1 MFATFHDILVKLSL
15 AFYNDMLYYVY
26 NMFNLIKHF
35 LKNYNLNKEKQMA
48 RTKQFVV
55 YTREFQKGN
64 VNSKIGV
71 FVEEAN
77 KYMVNGTV
85 NGGAIKFANLK
96 ISRPTATKKLVDA
109 GYNFNVR
116 VLGTSSLQGAMEM
129 KDQLVNLLSSTN
141 KTVINQA
148 A

>member
-1 MFATFHDILVKLSL
+1 
-15 AFYNDMLYYVY
+15 
-26 NMFNLIKHF
+26 
-35 LKNYNLNKEKQMA
+35 MA

-55 YTREFQKGN
+55 YTGEFQKED
-64 VNSKIGV
+64 VNSKVGV

-77 KYMVNGTV
+77 KYMVNGSV

-96 ISRPTATKKLVDA
+96 MTRPTATRKLVDA
-109 GYNFNVR
+109 GYDFNVR
-116 VLGTSSLQGAMEM
+116 VLGTTSLQGAMAM
-129 KDQLVNLLSSTN
+129 KSELVNLLSSTN

>member
-1 MFATFHDILVKLSL
+1 
-15 AFYNDMLYYVY
+15 
-26 NMFNLIKHF
+26 
-35 LKNYNLNKEKQMA
+35 MA

-64 VNSKIGV
+64 VNSKVGV
-71 FVEEAN
+71 FVEVAN
-77 KYMVNGTV
+77 KYMVNGSV

-96 ISRPTATKKLVDA
+96 MTRPTATRKLVDA
-109 GYNFNVR
+109 GYDFNVR
-116 VLGTSSLQGAMEM
+116 VLGTTSLQGAMAM
-129 KDQLVNLLSSTN
+129 KSELVNLLSSTN

>member
-1 MFATFHDILVKLSL
+1 
-15 AFYNDMLYYVY
+15 
-26 NMFNLIKHF
+26 
-35 LKNYNLNKEKQMA
+35 MA
-48 RTKQFVV
+48 RTKQYVV

-77 KYMVNGTV
+77 KYIVNGEV

-96 ISRPTATKKLVDA
+96 MKRTTPTKKLVDS
-109 GYNFNVR
+109 GYDFNVR
-116 VLGTSSLQGAMEM
+116 VLGTSSLQGAMAM
-129 KDQLVNLLSSTN
+129 KEQLIDLLAETN
-141 KTVINQA
+141 KTVINEA

>member
-1 MFATFHDILVKLSL
+1 
-15 AFYNDMLYYVY
+15 
-26 NMFNLIKHF
+26 
-35 LKNYNLNKEKQMA
+35 MA

-64 VNSKIGV
+64 VNSKVGV

-77 KYMVNGTV
+77 KYMVNGSV

-96 ISRPTATKKLVDA
+96 MTRPTATKKLVDA
-109 GYNFNVR
+109 GYDFNVR
-116 VLGTSSLQGAMEM
+116 VLGTTSLQGAMAM

-141 KTVINQA
+141 KTGINQA

>member
-1 MFATFHDILVKLSL
+1 
-15 AFYNDMLYYVY
+15 
-26 NMFNLIKHF
+26 
-35 LKNYNLNKEKQMA
+35 MA

-64 VNSKIGV
+64 VNSK
-71 FVEEAN
+71 EEAN
-77 KYMVNGTV
+77 KYMVNGSV

-96 ISRPTATKKLVDA
+96 MTRPTATRKLVDA
-109 GYNFNVR
+109 GYDFNVR
-116 VLGTSSLQGAMEM
+116 VLGTTSLQGAMAM
-129 KDQLVNLLSSTN
+129 KSELVNLLSSTN

>member
-1 MFATFHDILVKLSL
+1 
-15 AFYNDMLYYVY
+15 
-26 NMFNLIKHF
+26 
-35 LKNYNLNKEKQMA
+35 MA

-64 VNSKIGV
+64 VNSKVGV

-77 KYMVNGTV
+77 KYMVNGSV

-96 ISRPTATKKLVDA
+96 MTRPTATRKLVDT
-109 GYNFNVR
+109 GYDFNVR
-116 VLGTSSLQGAMEM
+116 VLGTTSLQGAMAM
-129 KDQLVNLLSSTN
+129 KSELVNLLSSTN

>member
-1 MFATFHDILVKLSL
+1 
-15 AFYNDMLYYVY
+15 
-26 NMFNLIKHF
+26 
-35 LKNYNLNKEKQMA
+35 MA

-64 VNSKIGV
+64 VNSKVGV

-77 KYMVNGTV
+77 KYMVNGSV

-96 ISRPTATKKLVDA
+96 MTRPTTTRKLVDD
-109 GYNFNVR
+109 GYDFNVR
-116 VLGTSSLQGAMEM
+116 VLGTTSLQGAMAM
-129 KDQLVNLLSSTN
+129 KSELVNLLSSTN

>member
-1 MFATFHDILVKLSL
+1 MI
-15 AFYNDMLYYVY
+15 
-26 NMFNLIKHF
+26 NLIKHF
-35 LKNYNLNKEKQMA
+35 IGNYNHNKEKQMA
-48 RTKQFVV
+48 RTKQYVV
-55 YTREFQKGN
+55 YTREFTKGN

-77 KYMVNGTV
+77 KYTVNGEV

-96 ISRPTATKKLVDA
+96 MSRPTATKKLVDA
-109 GYNFNVR
+109 GYDFNVR
-116 VLGTSSLQGAMEM
+116 VLGTSSLQGAMAM
-129 KDQLVNLLSSTN
+129 KEQLIDLLAETN

>member
-1 MFATFHDILVKLSL
+1 
-15 AFYNDMLYYVY
+15 
-26 NMFNLIKHF
+26 
-35 LKNYNLNKEKQMA
+35 MA

-64 VNSKIGV
+64 VNSKVGV

-77 KYMVNGTV
+77 KYMVNGSV

-96 ISRPTATKKLVDA
+96 MTRPTATRKLVDA
-109 GYNFNVR
+109 GYDFNVR
-116 VLGTSSLQGAMEM
+116 ALGTTSLQGAMAM
-129 KDQLVNLLSSTN
+129 KSELVNLLSSTN

>member
-1 MFATFHDILVKLSL
+1 
-15 AFYNDMLYYVY
+15 
-26 NMFNLIKHF
+26 
-35 LKNYNLNKEKQMA
+35 MA
-48 RTKQFVV
+48 RTKQYVV
-55 YTREFQKGN
+55 YTREFSKGH

-77 KYMVNGTV
+77 KYIVNGSV

-96 ISRPTATKKLVDA
+96 MSRPTATKKLVDA
-109 GYNFNVR
+109 GYDFNVR
-116 VLGTSSLQGAMEM
+116 VLGTSSLQNALAMKE
-129 KDQLVNLLSSTN
+129 QLIDLLSATN

>member
-1 MFATFHDILVKLSL
+1 MPNYTYIIVGFTTLVNH
-15 AFYNDMLYYVY
+15 FY
-26 NMFNLIKHF
+26 FGKIKTWF
-35 LKNYNLNKEKQMA
+35 LQ
-48 RTKQFVV
+48 RFVV

-64 VNSKIGV
+64 VNSKVGV

-77 KYMVNGTV
+77 KYMVNGSV

-96 ISRPTATKKLVDA
+96 MTRPTATKKLVDA
-109 GYNFNVR
+109 GYDFNVR
-116 VLGTSSLQGAMEM
+116 VLGTTSLQGAMAM